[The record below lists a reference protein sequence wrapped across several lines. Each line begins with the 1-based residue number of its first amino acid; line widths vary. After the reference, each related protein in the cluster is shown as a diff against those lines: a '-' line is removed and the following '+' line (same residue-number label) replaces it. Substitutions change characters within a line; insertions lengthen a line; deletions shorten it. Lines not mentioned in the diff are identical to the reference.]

1 MALGR
6 LLPAL
11 LRPGYPDEAR
21 RIVQEPVFRAAV
33 AAQRPSGRLLNAGCG
48 EGLYSSF
55 LESFPDLTEIVD
67 MDLTMPRVAA
77 QRSDPRHRDIAGSV
91 TELPLAEDSVDWI
104 LCTEVIEHVADD
116 RAAALELGRVL
127 KSGGFALVSVPTPP
141 APHDPAH
148 VREGYTLADLGDLLA
163 QGGLEVVWHQYC
175 FHLQMRWLVTLWR
188 FQHERLGRGRR
199 SLMPRILVRVF
210 GLIDRRLRMG
220 KPWDLV
226 VLARRS

>member
-11 LRPGYPDEAR
+11 LRPGWPDEAR
-21 RIVQEPVFRAAV
+21 RIVQEPVFRAASAV
-33 AAQRPSGRLLNAGCG
+33 QRPRGRLLNAGCG
-48 EGLYSSF
+48 EGLYSAF
-55 LESFPDLTEIVD
+55 LESFGEVSEILD
-67 MDLTMPRVAA
+67 MDLTMPLVAER
-77 QRSDPRHRDIAGSV
+77 RSDPRHRDIAGSL
-91 TELPLAEDSVDWI
+91 TELPLEEDVVDWI

-127 KSGGFALVSVPTPP
+127 KAGGFALISVPTPP

-148 VREGYTLADLGDLLA
+148 EREGYTLAALSELLA

-188 FQHERLGRGRR
+188 FQHERIGRGRR
-199 SLMPRILVRVF
+199 NLMPRILVRAF
-210 GLIDRRLRMG
+210 GLIDRRLQIG

-226 VLARRS
+226 VLARRT